1 MNFSLKKII
10 KKKIFI
16 IAEIGINHNGNFKK
30 CKKLINLAVKSG
42 ADAVKIQTI
51 NLEES
56 YHPSSPSYKVFKN
69 KDFSVFELIRLR
81 NFAKSKNIIFFSTPG
96 DISSLNK
103 LIQAKINLFKIS
115 SGLLTNIP
123 LIEKISKLGKPII
136 LSTGMATEEDIDLAV
151 KKLKKNEFYILK
163 CTSIYPPLDE
173 NLNLNSINYLKK
185 KYNTICGFSDHTKDD
200 LAAITA
206 VSNGAKII
214 EKHFK
219 ISKNDK
225 CPDAKIS
232 LDPQNFKKMCFKIR
246 RIEKMMGKNKFSS
259 TIKELKSRELN
270 HRYIFSAKSLYPG
283 DIINMDSIFFKRS
296 SLNVKKIEPKKYK
309 SILNKKVKKFI
320 KKNTPIQM
328 KHLNVK

>member
-10 KKKIFI
+10 KKKTFI
-16 IAEIGINHNGNFKK
+16 IAEIGINHNGDFKK
-30 CKKLINLAVKSG
+30 CKKLIKLAAKSG

-51 NLEES
+51 NPEES
-56 YHPSSPSYKVFKN
+56 YHPSSASYKVFKN
-69 KDFSVFELIRLR
+69 KDFSVFELTRLN
-81 NFAKSKNIIFFSTPG
+81 NFAKSKKIIFFSTPG

-103 LIQAKINLFKIS
+103 LIEAKINLFKIS

-136 LSTGMATEEDIDLAV
+136 LSTGMANEKDIDLAV

-185 KYNTICGFSDHTKDD
+185 KYNKICGFSDHTRDD

-206 VSNGAKII
+206 VSKGAKII

-219 ISKNDK
+219 LSKNHL
-225 CPDAKIS
+225 CPDSSIS
-232 LDPQNFKKMCFKIR
+232 MDPENFKKMCLKIR
-246 RIEKMMGKNKFSS
+246 RIEKMSGKKKFVS
-259 TIKELKSRELN
+259 TNKELKLRKLN
-270 HRYIFSAKSLYPG
+270 YRYIFSAKDLYPG
-283 DIINMDSIFFKRS
+283 EIIKLENIFFKRS
-296 SLNVKKIEPKKYK
+296 NLNVKKIEPKKYR

-320 KKNTPIQM
+320 KINTPIKM
-328 KHLNVK
+328 SYLNVR